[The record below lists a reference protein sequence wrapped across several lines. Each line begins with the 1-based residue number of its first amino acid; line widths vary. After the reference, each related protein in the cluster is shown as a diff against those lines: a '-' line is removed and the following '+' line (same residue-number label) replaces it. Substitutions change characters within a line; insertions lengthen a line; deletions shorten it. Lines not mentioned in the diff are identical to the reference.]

1 MINLCKI
8 KYIAQ
13 DQVSQILLLTND
25 VTIYHYHY
33 DYDYKHKENRK
44 LLMRVV
50 IIIQELI

>member
-25 VTIYHYHY
+25 VTIW
-33 DYDYKHKENRK
+33 E
-44 LLMRVV
+44 
-50 IIIQELI
+50 QELFIFDDEKKIKK